1 MNIANRTEHK
11 SGNNQKKSV
20 PYDTYGM
27 RYFIFY
33 MESLLWRIQYLLK
46 GQRDNR
52 TVPLFYPLDRR
63 IIQSRGNQI
72 LPQRRCGYQGCI
84 SNQNPRFQSSTKS
97 SQNIP

>member
-52 TVPLFYPLDRR
+52 TVPLFIRWIGGSFSHAVIKYFLNASAG
-63 IIQSRGNQI
+63 I
-72 LPQRRCGYQGCI
+72 
-84 SNQNPRFQSSTKS
+84 KAV
-97 SQNIP
+97 